1 MTTTLIKNAA
11 CVVAWDAA
19 RARHVYMKDAD
30 VAFCD
35 GTITHVGP
43 GYVPDAMCAIVSG
56 AGMMVMPGLVDVHS
70 HLVHEPIN
78 KGYTDETG
86 SAGLYNSNLYEF
98 MPTMTGDAE
107 AAPAQLT
114 LAASEL
120 LMSGVTTVVD
130 MSIAHE
136 SWIDILVQSG
146 LRAYVAPMF
155 RSARWYTRNGHVV
168 EYDWN
173 EQAGIKGME
182 QALALIDRAQA
193 HPCNRLTGMLVPA
206 QIDTCTPE
214 LLQASHAEARRRG
227 IGWQTHAAQSLP
239 EFHEITRRHG
249 LTPIQWLHSLGVLDS
264 RSLVGHAIF
273 VDDHPNTHWSTD
285 TDLTILAETGASV
298 AHCPTVFMRRGMAL
312 RDFGRY
318 LRAGVN
324 MSIGTDT
331 YPHNM
336 IEEMRHVGYL
346 ARLMAQTPR
355 AVSTADVF
363 HAATVGGA
371 TALGREDIG
380 RVAVG
385 ARADLVMVDMTHHLM
400 RPSRDPIRSLVYAA
414 ADRAVHTVYI
424 DGLRVVHEG
433 RVDSLDYHAAA
444 EQVDEAQRRAE
455 KLVPSR
461 DLVAGRTA
469 QQMSPLSFEYV

>member
-1 MTTTLIKNAA
+1 
-11 CVVAWDAA
+11 
-19 RARHVYMKDAD
+19 
-30 VAFCD
+30 
-35 GTITHVGP
+35 
-43 GYVPDAMCAIVSG
+43 
-56 AGMMVMPGLVDVHS
+56 
-70 HLVHEPIN
+70 
-78 KGYTDETG
+78 
-86 SAGLYNSNLYEF
+86 
-98 MPTMTGDAE
+98 
-107 AAPAQLT
+107 
-114 LAASEL
+114 
-120 LMSGVTTVVD
+120 

-173 EQAGIKGME
+173 EQAGIKAME
-182 QALALIDRAQA
+182 QALALIDRAEA

-273 VDDHPNTHWSTD
+273 VDDHPNTHWSTE
-285 TDLTILAETGASV
+285 TDLAILAETGASV

-346 ARLMAQTPR
+346 VL
-355 AVSTADVF
+355 
-363 HAATVGGA
+363 
-371 TALGREDIG
+371 
-380 RVAVG
+380 
-385 ARADLVMVDMTHHLM
+385 VDMTHHLM
-400 RPSRDPIRSLVYAA
+400 RPSRDPVRSLVYAA
-414 ADRAVHTVYI
+414 ADRAVHTVYV
-424 DGLRVVHEG
+424 DGRRVVHEG

-444 EQVDEAQRRAE
+444 EQVDAAQRRAE